1 MARRIAY
8 IGPPVLTLEDVAR
21 QCRIEPQDLER
32 ALIEGVIIPG
42 VTTQA
47 ESKTGAAIRPAEYVD
62 EWPESYGSGHTLD
75 VGQAF
80 EVVEVRRV
88 LLDGSTE
95 PITEPTRLQREQL
108 QSYLHF
114 PRGRPPGV
122 LQVRYKAGVDL
133 EANPGVRL
141 WLLMHAATAHEYRE
155 TMVAGTILAQLPGSF
170 LDSMLDSIT
179 VPPRF

>member
-62 EWPESYGSGHTLD
+62 EWPESYSSGHTLD

-88 LLDGSTE
+88 LPDGSTE
-95 PITEPTRLQREQL
+95 TVTEPTRLQREQL

-133 EANPGVRL
+133 EANPGVKL
-141 WLLMHAATAHEYRE
+141 WLLMHAATAHECRE
-155 TMVAGTILAQLPGSF
+155 TLITGTILAQLPGSF
-170 LDSMLDSIT
+170 LDSMLHSIT
-179 VPPRF
+179 LPPRF